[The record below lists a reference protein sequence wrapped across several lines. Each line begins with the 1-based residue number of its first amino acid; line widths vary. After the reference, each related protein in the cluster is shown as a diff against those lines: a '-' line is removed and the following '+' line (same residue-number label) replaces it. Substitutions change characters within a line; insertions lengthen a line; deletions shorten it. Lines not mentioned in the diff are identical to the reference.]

1 MTATAEAASSIVAA
15 QLRAMP
21 ITRMLDYGVDYAD
34 VLALRERTAAGIP
47 WDEAAEALAAAHLE
61 RAAAALRDG
70 NRTTALGEYRF
81 AAAALVFAQMAFNF
95 DVPRK
100 RDLYARLTDTIGRA
114 AALATPAWERLRIGF
129 GDGYLAGWLV
139 RPAKTQALGTV
150 IVFGGQSGW
159 GAAYLRCADA
169 FAERGLATILAE
181 GPGQGETRLDGGV
194 LLDVDIAAAFGAFV
208 EHALAD
214 SSLGGSVGVW
224 GNSLGGLYAAH
235 TAAADSRVGACCV
248 NGAPALPRLLD
259 FRTFRE
265 QALAML
271 GTKEAEDVE
280 RNFARLRFDPQQHRI
295 DCPLLVLHGGNDAIV
310 TLDDQRPFLAAAR
323 NDTATLR
330 VWDDGEHTIYNHSS
344 ERTAFVADW
353 FAHQLTGT

>member
-1 MTATAEAASSIVAA
+1 MTTTTESGAALVAA
-15 QLRAMP
+15 HWRAMP
-21 ITRMLDYGVDYAD
+21 VTRMLDYGVDYAD
-34 VLALRERTAAGIP
+34 VLAMQERTSAGIP
-47 WDEAAEALAAAHLE
+47 WDEAAEALADAHLE
-61 RAAAALRDG
+61 RAATAMRDG
-70 NRTTALGEYRF
+70 NLITSLAEYRS

-95 DVPRK
+95 DIPRK
-100 RDLYARLTDTIGRA
+100 RDLYARLIDTLGRA
-114 AALATPAWERLRIGF
+114 ADLATPAWERLRLPLGN
-129 GDGYLAGWLV
+129 GYLAGWLV
-139 RPAKTQALGTV
+139 RPKVPALGTV

-248 NGAPALPRLLD
+248 NGAPAVPRLLD

-271 GTKEAEDVE
+271 GTKEADDVE

-310 TLDDQRPFLAAAR
+310 TLDDQRPFLDAAR

-330 VWDDGEHTIYNHSS
+330 IWDDGEHTIYNHSF

-353 FAHQLTGT
+353 FAHQLTRT